1 MDQDV
6 QQSKMLWQCVMKHQ
20 STKAVDTAEEQKA
33 SQQMMGKSMIR
44 KKEVIFKYHNRSTGL

>member
-6 QQSKMLWQCVMKHQ
+6 RQSKMLWQCVMKHQ

-33 SQQMMGKSMIR
+33 SQQLMGKSMIR
-44 KKEVIFKYHNRSTGL
+44 K